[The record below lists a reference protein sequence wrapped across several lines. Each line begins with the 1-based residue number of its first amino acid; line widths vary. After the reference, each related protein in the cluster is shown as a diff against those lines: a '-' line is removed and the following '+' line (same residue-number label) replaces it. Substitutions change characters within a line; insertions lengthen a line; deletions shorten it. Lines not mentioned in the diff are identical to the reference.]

1 MGAGRKHEEKI
12 GYKIGEVASLTN
24 LPAYVLRFWESEFI
38 FLKPKKSQG
47 KRRTYTKIDI
57 ETIFEIKRMLYEEGY
72 TIAGLK
78 RFWFRKKRG
87 GQAVRVSKD
96 CVEKAK
102 TELQGILKLLNRESV
117 SMESG
122 TGKVT

>member
-1 MGAGRKHEEKI
+1 VIAGMGVGSKHEEKAF
-12 GYKIGEVASLTN
+12 YKIGEVADLTN

-47 KRRTYTKIDI
+47 KHRVYSKADID
-57 ETIFEIKRMLYEEGY
+57 TVFEIKRMLYDEGY

-78 RFWFRKKRG
+78 RYWYRKKRPG
-87 GQAVRVSKD
+87 KAVQVPKD

-102 TELQGILKLLNRESV
+102 AELQGILKILDRE
-117 SMESG
+117 
-122 TGKVT
+122 TT

>member
-1 MGAGRKHEEKI
+1 MASGKKHEEKI

-47 KRRTYTKIDI
+47 KHRTYTKTDV
-57 ETIFEIKRMLYEEGY
+57 ETIFEIKKMLHEEGY

-87 GQAVRVSKD
+87 GQSVQVSKD
-96 CVEKAK
+96 SVEKAK
-102 TELQGILKLLNRESV
+102 AELQGILKLLGRESA
-117 SMESG
+117 SMDSG
-122 TGKVT
+122 RG

>member
-1 MGAGRKHEEKI
+1 MGAGTKHEEKT

-47 KRRTYTKIDI
+47 KHRIYTKIDI

-87 GQAVRVSKD
+87 GTSVQVSKD
-96 CVEKAK
+96 RVEKAK
-102 TELQGILKLLNRESV
+102 TELQGILKLLNQESA
-117 SMESG
+117 
-122 TGKVT
+122 